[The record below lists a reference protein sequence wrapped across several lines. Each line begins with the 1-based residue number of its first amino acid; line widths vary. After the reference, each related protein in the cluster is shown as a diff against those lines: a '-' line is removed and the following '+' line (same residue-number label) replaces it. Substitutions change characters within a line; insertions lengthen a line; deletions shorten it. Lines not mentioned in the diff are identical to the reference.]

1 MSQTSSS
8 FRTVKSKKGDH
19 EVTRHV
25 TDKAESRLL
34 SKFQSLGYLL
44 CWVDDIAKDESD
56 IGGSITALFSFDA
69 EVAALGFD
77 RYDPV
82 HILTA
87 PSWKI
92 RMYAAWCVLGGLGR
106 TIAAQLD
113 YTEVHNY
120 WPNADFCD
128 PAWDEEV
135 RQWAATVTSYDEPS
149 EFKIGEIAGYP
160 PRPKLVFKV

>member
-1 MSQTSSS
+1 MSQVISTAR
-8 FRTVKSKKGDH
+8 RTKSHQGDC
-19 EVTRHV
+19 EVASPIEKR
-25 TDKAESRLL
+25 ESRLL

-44 CWVDDIAKDESD
+44 SWVDDMAKDESD

-69 EVAALGFD
+69 EVTALGFD

-92 RMYAAWCVLGGLGR
+92 RMYAAWCVLGGVER

-149 EFKIGEIAGYP
+149 EFKIDGIAGYP

>member
-1 MSQTSSS
+1 MSQANSS

-19 EVTRHV
+19 EATSHV
-25 TDKAESRLL
+25 IHKGESRLL
-34 SKFQSLGYLL
+34 SKFQSLGNLL
-44 CWVDDIAKDESD
+44 RWVDEMAKDGSD
-56 IGGSITALFSFDA
+56 DGRSITALLSFDA

-77 RYDPV
+77 PYDPV

-92 RMYAAWCVLGGLGR
+92 RMYAAWCVLGGAER
-106 TIAAQLD
+106 AIAAQLN

-149 EFKIGEIAGYP
+149 EFDIASVAGYP
-160 PRPKLVFKV
+160 SRPKLEFKD